1 MSDDE
6 SDCFEIE
13 ERPVVTRTVTDAQ
26 SPVQDDDDDSYYE
39 PERDI
44 TPVQEQLSPAM
55 KKIADL
61 KALYLA
67 GSPSSQK

>member
-1 MSDDE
+1 M
-6 SDCFEIE
+6 
-13 ERPVVTRTVTDAQ
+13 
-26 SPVQDDDDDSYYE
+26 QDDDDDSWNE

-67 GSPSSQK
+67 GSPSS